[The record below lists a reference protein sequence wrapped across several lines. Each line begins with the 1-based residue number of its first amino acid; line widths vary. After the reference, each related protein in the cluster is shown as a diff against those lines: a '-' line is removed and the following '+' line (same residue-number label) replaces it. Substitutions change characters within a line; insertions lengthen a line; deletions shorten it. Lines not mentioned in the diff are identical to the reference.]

1 MPKGRS
7 ANSPA
12 DFLAARPH
20 TREEVF
26 SDPCPVPDAPG
37 ANGWWFRTVPA
48 DIDVSGCE
56 QRDGLTLLYVGI
68 SPTRP
73 PVSGKPPSTQDL
85 RKRVKYH
92 FGAANADAE
101 GSTLRKTLGILLSD
115 ELGFKLRRIGNGDR
129 RTFAGGESVL
139 TQWMA
144 ENVLVSWVVHPEPWF
159 LEEKLIAALDLPLNG
174 QETNKA
180 NAFYLELKRLRRAA
194 MNNANKQRVLKEWS

>member
-1 MPKGRS
+1 MSRGRS
-7 ANSPA
+7 ASSPA
-12 DFLAARPH
+12 AFLEARPF

-26 SDPCPVPDAPG
+26 SDPCPVPEEPG

-48 DIDVSGCE
+48 GIDVSGCR

-73 PVSGKPPSTQDL
+73 PASGKPPSTQNL

-92 FGAANADAE
+92 YGAASATAE
-101 GSTLRKTLGILLSD
+101 GSTLRKTLGILLAD
-115 ELGFKLRRIGNGDR
+115 ELGFKLRRIGSGDK

-144 ENVLVSWVVHPEPWF
+144 ENALVSWVVHPEPWF
-159 LEEKLIAALDLPLNG
+159 LEEKLITAVDLPLNG
-174 QETNKA
+174 QEANKD
-180 NAFYLELKRLRRAA
+180 NAFYPELKRLRRVA
-194 MNNANKQRVLKEWS
+194 MNDANKLRVLKEW